1 MRIGR
6 PSATSIVATVMMGL
20 LVACGSVGPP
30 VPPGNAGVN
39 LTIQQQK
46 RLEKLELLKRR
57 KAAAG
62 EELPDL
68 PVDQLLLL
76 EEGQDVELPPL
87 RPVGTR

>member
-1 MRIGR
+1 
-6 PSATSIVATVMMGL
+6 MMGL

-30 VPPGNAGVN
+30 IPPENVGVN
-39 LTIQQQK
+39 LTIKEQK
-46 RLEKLELLKRR
+46 KKEKLELLRQR

-76 EEGQDVELPPL
+76 EEAQDVELPPL

>member
-1 MRIGR
+1 MRIRR

-20 LVACGSVGPP
+20 LVACGAVGQP

-39 LTIQQQK
+39 LTIKEQQK
-46 RLEKLELLKRR
+46 KEKLELLRQR

-62 EELPDL
+62 EEFPDL
-68 PVDQLLLL
+68 PLEQLLLL
-76 EEGQDVELPPL
+76 EEQGVDLPPL